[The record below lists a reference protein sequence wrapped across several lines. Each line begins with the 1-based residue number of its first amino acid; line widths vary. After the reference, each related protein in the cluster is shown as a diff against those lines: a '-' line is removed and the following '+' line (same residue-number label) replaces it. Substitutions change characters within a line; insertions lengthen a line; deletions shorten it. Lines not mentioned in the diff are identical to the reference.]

1 MPLVPP
7 CLRTSFDY
15 NHPHEAVA
23 GINTTS
29 LPAAPLGVTRLS
41 SYPLAAERV
50 YQVDRSS
57 RRFRVR
63 GASTPFGDWQSL
75 A

>member
-1 MPLVPP
+1 MVLDDFE
-7 CLRTSFDY
+7 CMIC
-15 NHPHEAVA
+15 EATGHVLTEFSTPD
-23 GINTTS
+23 NTPVRVDIY
-29 LPAAPLGVTRLS
+29 LDG
-41 SYPLAAERV
+41 ERV